1 VDSTAGVI
9 ITDVIPFSTAFQRE
23 IEPGDIITK
32 MNGKQISTM
41 KEFNQ
46 ALSAVAPG
54 EQLTMELKRKDG
66 SEPFKVLSAPVRA
79 PQQ

>member
-1 VDSTAGVI
+1 MTIYDR
-9 ITDVIPFSTAFQRE
+9 PFGRYFEE

-32 MNGKQISTM
+32 INGKKISTLR
-41 KEFNQ
+41 EFNQ

-54 EQLTMELKRKDG
+54 DQLTMELKRKDG
-66 SEPFKVLSAPVRA
+66 SEPFKVLSAPVRT